1 MVGIGPGG
9 ELAGRWVRT
18 RTREDARVFL
28 QEEQER
34 SERRQRSRRRQS
46 AAVRRVAWAVV
57 SVLVVVGVLLT
68 LTGA

>member
-1 MVGIGPGG
+1 MVGIGIGG
-9 ELAGRWVRT
+9 ELAGRAVRA
-18 RTREDARVFL
+18 RTPEDAQLFL

-34 SERRQRSRRRQS
+34 SERRQRARRRQS
-46 AAVRRVAWAVV
+46 AAARRAAWAVV